1 MKKLFITTLLIFI
14 MVTLTRVEPYG
25 SSYLQFEELTFEN
38 FGGRLLRTYD
48 ESDYARYY
56 KKIDKRKFWG
66 WRTATMMDYEPVT
79 FKKETMYIISNE
91 GSTPIE
97 KNYTFEHKTTT
108 TREISATGNIG
119 ITGSGK
125 IKAFKLGLDAE
136 IEVESS
142 VEIEESQE
150 ETIEIDIEVDPD
162 TILYVAVY
170 GEGYISNGVA
180 KHYRFWI
187 NTRTGGWEIFTLTTE
202 YFSIIKERLDDP
214 QKR

>member
-1 MKKLFITTLLIFI
+1 MKKIFITTLLCFALVAFTKIES
-14 MVTLTRVEPYG
+14 RA

-48 ESDYARYY
+48 DEDFQRYY

-66 WRTATMMDYEPVT
+66 WRSETMLDYEPVT

-97 KNYTFEHKTTT
+97 KSIQFEHETTT

-119 ITGSGK
+119 ITGSGS
-125 IKAFKLGLDAE
+125 IKAFKLGLDTE
-136 IEVESS
+136 IEIESS
-142 VEIEESQE
+142 VEIEEGQT
-150 ETIEIDIEVDPD
+150 ETIDIDIEVDPD
-162 TILYVAVY
+162 TVLYVAVY

-187 NTRTGGWEIFTLTTE
+187 NTRKGGWEVFTLTTE
-202 YFSIIKERLDDP
+202 YFSIIKERLNET
-214 QKR
+214 Q